1 MDMISK
7 LFLWVLYSSIA
18 AGILS
23 LIIILIKLIF
33 NDRIGPRFHHALWL
47 LVLIRL
53 LAPVVPESPL
63 SILNLL
69 PAKIQNVI
77 DSKKTA
83 VLDASAFSAEGYDH
97 DISGEVNSYRDHGRN
112 YYENDYVLSFEE
124 YSKDQGKET
133 SAGYALR
140 IASLTWFA
148 GFLSMAL
155 FALTAMF
162 KFKGKAIYFRR
173 LAEPE
178 IVSLLEDCLK
188 KLEIKS
194 GIPIYTDE
202 SFKSPCISG
211 IIRPRIYL
219 PEGICSKIS
228 GKQLMHILLHE
239 LVHYKRRD
247 SVYNLLGTIAVMVH
261 WFNPVVW
268 FAAKRMK
275 LLREIASDAYVLEI
289 LGEEEIMPYGMTM
302 VNLSRMFFNE
312 HSQLSLISFFET
324 KNQIKRRIHMIK
336 AFKKG
341 SYKISAA
348 AVICCI
354 LIGSITLT
362 NAVSSSSIT
371 DSGIMTAEKSPDM
384 LIDKAPADE
393 AEFLIDAP
401 LKSYNDI
408 NKMAKVA
415 GFKFKVPDFVPSDY
429 NPSAFHIIKAYEGTN
444 AVKIFFDK
452 ESGKRLSFAFHAST
466 KDLKGFFKESAKN
479 EYMGNENIQSEIN
492 SNEEPLGYGSL
503 KGSILTITAIMADDE
518 SSWET
523 TKKYLLW
530 QDEDIFYGIE
540 YIRDIKTPKGDINKR
555 TDLSQEDAMKIA
567 ESVKYLPHIKNVD
580 YVPITPEI
588 STEIGQL
595 SIYDKEDLEK
605 AKTLL
610 GFPIKFPLTIP
621 KDIKASY
628 ASVGISP
635 DSDIKG
641 NKINYELV
649 MIYKLPNDSL
659 TFVQREGSKIYDHA
673 REKGYFELSIGKAD
687 ESNKIKTQSLLISGK
702 DVLRY
707 ELTYEDKICE
717 TDYIWKENGFYC
729 TVSFSPEAE
738 NQEEILKS
746 LISEKVINSDTG
758 Q

>member
-53 LAPVVPESPL
+53 LTPVVPESPL

-69 PAKIQNVI
+69 PAKIQNFI

-124 YSKDQGKET
+124 YSNDQGKET

-155 FALTAMF
+155 SALTAMF

-173 LAEPE
+173 LAEPD

-194 GIPIYTDE
+194 GISIYTDE

-239 LVHYKRRD
+239 LVHCKRKD
-247 SVYNLLGTIAVMVH
+247 SVYNLLGTIAVMIH

-371 DSGIMTAEKSPDM
+371 DSGAMTAEKSQGM

-415 GFKFKVPDFVPSDY
+415 GFKFKVPDFVPSGY
-429 NPSAFHIIKAYEGTN
+429 IPSAFHMIKAYEGAD

-452 ESGKRLSFAFHAST
+452 KLDKRSSFTFHAST
-466 KDLKGFFKESAKN
+466 KDLKGFLKESAKN
-479 EYMGNENIQSEIN
+479 ECMSDEK
-492 SNEEPLGYGSL
+492 PLGYGSL
-503 KGSILTITAIMADDE
+503 KGSIFTITASIVADGSGWE
-518 SSWET
+518 S
-523 TKKYLLW
+523 TKKYFLW
-530 QDEDIFYGIE
+530 QDEGIFYGIE
-540 YIRDIKTPKGDINKR
+540 YTWDVKTPKGNINR
-555 TDLSQEDAMKIA
+555 RIDLSQEDVMKIA
-567 ESVKYLPHIKNVD
+567 ESIKYLPHIKNVD
-580 YVPITPEI
+580 YAPITPEI

-610 GFPIKFPLTIP
+610 GFPIKFPLVIP

-628 ASVGISP
+628 ASVGISS
-635 DSDIKG
+635 DSDIEN

-649 MIYKLPNDSL
+649 MIYNLPKDSL

-687 ESNKIKTQSLLISGK
+687 ESNKIKTQSLSISGK

-707 ELTYEDKICE
+707 ELTYEGKICE

-729 TVSFSPEAE
+729 TASFSPEAE

-746 LISEKVINSDTG
+746 LVNERIIDSHTG